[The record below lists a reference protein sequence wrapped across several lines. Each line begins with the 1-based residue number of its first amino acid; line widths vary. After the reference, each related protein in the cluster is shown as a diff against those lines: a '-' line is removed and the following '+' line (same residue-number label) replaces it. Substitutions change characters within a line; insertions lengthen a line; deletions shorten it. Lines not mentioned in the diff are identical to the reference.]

1 MSLTEYLAGIV
12 YLTITFV
19 GLAMA
24 AVVIRRHLLP
34 GWHGAAARLA
44 ELVFGLSVLI
54 VAAELLGSF
63 GVLSPATLLALVA
76 AVAGA
81 CRWRLGAGAGSGE
94 EMSPPPPATASWRVW
109 LALAVAVVAV
119 LHWSG
124 GVHDSL
130 DHGIYRQ
137 DSTWYHLP
145 FSAAIFQTGDTW
157 AVRFT
162 DPMALTAWFYPQNSE
177 LLHAVGMLGLG
188 TDFLSIFANV
198 GWLLVALF
206 AAWCAGRP
214 FGLGPET
221 SIGAA
226 VILSS
231 EMMQAQ
237 AGNAP
242 NDIAGVALLLATMAL
257 LLNARAAA
265 RPDCGWSP
273 AAGAILAAGL
283 AAGLAV
289 GTKITLLAPVAVL
302 TVGLPA
308 VLAEGRRLRLGTV
321 WLGGV
326 GLGGGYWYLRNLA
339 HTGNPLPWIGAG
351 PLPAPDQ
358 LGLYPRPARSVADYA
373 FEPGV
378 WLHQFAPGL
387 ATALGP
393 LWPLVLAAAAAGLLA
408 AVVRGPD
415 LQRLLGVAG
424 IAAAVA
430 YVFVPVSA
438 SGSHGHPSG
447 FESNLRYLAPA
458 LVTGL
463 VLLPMQ
469 VGARWQP
476 SRWLAPALTGLFACG
491 AFAATGWGASQLGAG
506 TVLALALVAAPVAAV
521 ALAAAGSGPAPVA
534 LPLGL
539 AAVLAV
545 VLGFPSQRD
554 YAASRYDPRLAPPGD
569 NPGFRDSP
577 QWRRIQSWAR
587 SVHDTRI
594 GLSGPPA
601 AFGQYVFYDP
611 ELTNRV
617 QYLGKPGPRGS
628 YRPIESCVEWRRA
641 VNRGHLRFLVVTPAA
656 EIGPGSVPQ
665 ESLWTRGG
673 PAAREVVRADPA
685 AVFEIDGDL
694 DPRACRGEML
704 PPTVHVP
711 GGGYAVPGIRP

>member
-1 MSLTEYLAGIV
+1 MPLTEYLAGIV

-19 GLAMA
+19 GLAMVA
-24 AVVIRRHLLP
+24 TIIRRHLLR

-44 ELVFGLSVLI
+44 ELVCGISVLVI
-54 VAAELLGSF
+54 AAELLGSF
-63 GVLSPATLLALVA
+63 GVLSPETLLALVA
-76 AVAGA
+76 AVAAA
-81 CRWRLGAGAGSGE
+81 CRWRLGVGPASGE
-94 EMSPPPPATASWRVW
+94 ETAPPAPVTAGWRVW

-119 LHWSG
+119 LHWAG

-130 DHGIYRQ
+130 EHGIYRQ

-188 TDFLSIFANV
+188 TDFLSVFANV

-214 FGLGPET
+214 FGLGPEA

-226 VILSS
+226 VVLSS

-242 NDIAGVALLLATMAL
+242 NDVAGVALLLAAMAL

-265 RPDCGWSP
+265 PPGQGWSP
-273 AAGAILAAGL
+273 AASAILVAGL

-302 TVGLPA
+302 TMGLPA
-308 VLAEGRRLRLGTV
+308 LLAAGRRLRLGAV
-321 WLGGV
+321 WLAGI

-339 HTGNPLPWIGAG
+339 HTGNPLPWIGVG

-358 LGLYPRPARSVADYA
+358 LGLYPRPAHSVADYA
-373 FEPGV
+373 FEPNL

-387 ATALGP
+387 ATAIGP

-415 LQRLLGVAG
+415 LQRVLGVAG

-438 SGSHGHPSG
+438 SGSPGHPSG

-469 VGARWQP
+469 VGARGQP
-476 SRWLAPALTGLFACG
+476 PRWLALALAGLFASS
-491 AFAATGWGASQLGAG
+491 AFASTGWGIDQFGVG
-506 TVLALALVAAPVAAV
+506 TMLALALVAAPVAAM
-521 ALAAAGSGPAPVA
+521 ALAAAGSGAARVA
-534 LPLGL
+534 FPLGL
-539 AAVLAV
+539 AGVLAV
-545 VLGFPSQRD
+545 ALGFPSQRD
-554 YAASRYDPRLAPPGD
+554 YAASRYDPSLAPPGD

-587 SVHDTRI
+587 GVHDARI

-611 ELTNRV
+611 ELTNHV
-617 QYLGKPGPRGS
+617 QYLGEPGPRGS
-628 YRPIESCVEWRRA
+628 YRPIESCLEWRRA
-641 VNRGHLRFLVVTPAA
+641 VNRERLRFLVITPAA
-656 EIGPGSVPQ
+656 EIGPGSIPQ
-665 ESLWTRGG
+665 ENFWTRGD
-673 PAAREVVRADPA
+673 PAVREVVRADPA
-685 AVFEIDGDL
+685 AVFQIDGEL
-694 DPRACRGEML
+694 DPRACRSKLL
-704 PPTVHVP
+704 PPTIHVP
-711 GGGYAVPGIRP
+711 GGGYAVPGVRP